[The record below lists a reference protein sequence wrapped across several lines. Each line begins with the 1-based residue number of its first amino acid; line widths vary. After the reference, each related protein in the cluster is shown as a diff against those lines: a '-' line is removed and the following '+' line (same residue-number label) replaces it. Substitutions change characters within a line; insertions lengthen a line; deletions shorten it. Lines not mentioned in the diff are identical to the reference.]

1 MQGIGYTADNDLRS
15 LATWGSHSQPWAGGT
30 IRGDGVT
37 GVQELA
43 SLMAA
48 GAIAGLSGW
57 GWSLVTAAVR
67 DVIQGQEAD

>member
-1 MQGIGYTADNDLRS
+1 MGKPLSTLGWR
-15 LATWGSHSQPWAGGT
+15 
-30 IRGDGVT
+30 DGVT

-57 GWSLVTAAVR
+57 GWSLATAAVR